1 MTRLHGNTTLEMI
14 VVRELEMN
22 PDDKIVDK

>member
-1 MTRLHGNTTLEMI
+1 MTVSGMDGILEMI